1 MATFDAPNREF
12 CTVRRIRTNTPLQAL
27 VTMNDPVYVEASQ
40 ALGRRMA
47 SEGGATATE
56 KAAYG
61 FRLCLARP
69 PTEAEASRL
78 AALHETAK
86 QRFAASPE
94 DAMQMATDPLG
105 PLPEGA
111 DAADLAAWTI
121 VANVVL
127 NLDETIA
134 RR

>member
-1 MATFDAPNREF
+1 MATFDAPNREV

-40 ALGRRMA
+40 ALGRRMGL
-47 SEGGATATE
+47 EVGGAPAD
-56 KAAYG
+56 KAAFG

-69 PTEAEASRL
+69 PSPEEAERL
-78 AALHETAK
+78 ASLYEQAK
-86 QRFAASPE
+86 ARFAAAPD
-94 DAMQMATDPLG
+94 DALQMATDPLG
-105 PLPEGA
+105 PLPQGA
-111 DAADLAAWTI
+111 DAAEMAAWTV
-121 VANVVL
+121 VANVLL